1 MLTGALSKAARGMLD
16 WSQEEAAKRSKL
28 GESTVRRFERDDSKA
43 DGATIRALTAAYEA
57 AGLEIIGKNA
67 GSTGRG
73 VGVRFRK

>member
-1 MLTGALSKAARGMLD
+1 MLD
-16 WSQEEAAKRSKL
+16 WSQGEAAKRADI

-43 DGATIRALTAAYEA
+43 DSATVRALTAAYEA
-57 AGLEIIGKNA
+57 AGLEIIGYRA

>member
-1 MLTGALSKAARGMLD
+1 MLD
-16 WSQEEAAKRSKL
+16 WSQDEAASRANV
-28 GESTVRRFERDDSKA
+28 GVATVRRFERDDSKA

-57 AGLEIIGKNA
+57 AGLEIIGYRA